1 MTNENT
7 LATGKRKIMN
17 KAIGLALLVVGIG
30 LLIYGANS
38 ANSVSSSISKFFT
51 GNPTDKAVWFLIA
64 GGAAT
69 ICGAVMALMPAR
81 KL

>member
-1 MTNENT
+1 
-7 LATGKRKIMN
+7 MN

-30 LLIYGANS
+30 LLIYGVNAS
-38 ANSVSSSISKFFT
+38 QSVSSSVSKFFT
-51 GNPTDKAVWFLIA
+51 GNPTDKAVWFLL
-64 GGAAT
+64 GGAAAT